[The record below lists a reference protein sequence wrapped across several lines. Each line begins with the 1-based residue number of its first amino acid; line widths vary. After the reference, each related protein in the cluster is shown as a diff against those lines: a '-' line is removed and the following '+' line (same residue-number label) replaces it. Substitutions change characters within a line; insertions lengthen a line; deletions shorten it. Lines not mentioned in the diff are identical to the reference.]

1 MLENKLF
8 EALLDVI
15 PFGAYAVDVD
25 TYEVVYANKLM
36 RENMYA
42 PQETYCWEKVFGQ
55 EEICSW
61 CSIYKLK
68 ERKTQ
73 NIKEKF
79 TCEFFD
85 ETDDKWLKSYDELMS
100 WPDGRD
106 VKYSILVDIT
116 DQKEIQGSMMKTH
129 ASMAIKNKQVSST
142 NKNLQITKLK
152 LQKSLNL
159 LGIEKEKAQLSTQSK
174 SNFLANM
181 SHEIRTPM
189 NGIVGMTHLM
199 KNTNLDKTQTDYIEK
214 IETASNNLLNIINDI
229 LDFSKIEAGKLEI
242 DSINYSMKSIISNVS
257 NLVELKAYEK
267 DLKFTINCQYINK
280 IYFGD
285 PLRIGQI
292 LINLVN
298 NAIKFTHQGKISV
311 DIQEVEDKL
320 MFTIKDTGIGMS
332 TLEIDKLF
340 QSFSQA
346 DGSTTRK
353 YGGTGLGLSIS
364 KQLVELMDGEI
375 SVTSHIGKGSEF
387 YFTIPLVLG
396 DDNNITENKKSLH
409 DLKIELRTL
418 KSSNILL
425 VEDNVINQEIIV
437 GLLENSGINIDIAS
451 DGFEAISSYDEK
463 NYELILMDIQMPVMD
478 GYEATKIIRKK
489 EKECTVSS
497 QHSSN
502 IPIIALTANA
512 MREDIEKSKLS
523 GMNEHLNKPINIE
536 KLYETLLKYISKKV
550 EPTKQID
557 QNISEKKDETVIP
570 EFINI
575 DSSLGLYHMAEN
587 KKLYL
592 KILNDF
598 YNNQKDLKL
607 EDLDND
613 ELILIVHTIKGLS
626 SNIGAIALSEI
637 SQKIETS
644 LDKRLFPQFHLELNK
659 VIDELAIKLINNNT
673 VIDENSLKE
682 FSPIKRLELLNNL
695 KECAKKRR
703 PKICTEILDQ
713 LKEYKLQDSDKRLL
727 VKVNE
732 HISKYQYKDLL
743 GILEKEL
750 NT

>member
-15 PFGAYAVDVD
+15 PFGAYAVDID

-55 EEICSW
+55 EQICSW

-68 ERKTQ
+68 DRKE
-73 NIKEKF
+73 NGVKEKY

-129 ASMAIKNKQVSST
+129 ATLAIKNKQVTST

-159 LGIEKEKAQLSTQSK
+159 LEIEKQKAQQSTQSK

-189 NGIVGMTHLM
+189 NGIIGMTHLM
-199 KNTNLDKTQTDYIEK
+199 KNTSLDTKQREYIEK
-214 IETASNNLLNIINDI
+214 IETTSNNLLNIINDI

-242 DSINYSMKSIISNVS
+242 DNINYDMKNVISNVC

-267 DLKFTINCQYINK
+267 DLKFNIYYNDNNS

-285 PLRIGQI
+285 PLRVGQV
-292 LINLVN
+292 LINLIN
-298 NAIKFTHQGKISV
+298 NAIKFTDNGSIGV
-311 DIQEVEDKL
+311 YIEELDDKL
-320 MFTIKDTGIGMS
+320 KFTIKDTGIGLS
-332 TLEIDKLF
+332 QEQIDKLF
-340 QSFSQA
+340 HSFSQA

-375 SVTSHIGKGSEF
+375 NVNSKIDIGSEF
-387 YFTIPLVLG
+387 HFTIPLIFG
-396 DDNNITENKKSLH
+396 NNKNLIECKQDINQLQLELSK
-409 DLKIELRTL
+409 LKNT
-418 KSSNILL
+418 NILL
-425 VEDNVINQEIIV
+425 VEDNTTNQEIIM
-437 GLLENSGINIDIAS
+437 GLLENSNINIDLATNGKEAIEI
-451 DGFEAISSYDEK
+451 FEANSDKYK
-463 NYELILMDIQMPVMD
+463 LILMDIQMPIMD
-478 GYEATKIIRKK
+478 GIEATRIIKIFNKD
-489 EKECTVSS
+489 
-497 QHSSN
+497 

-512 MREDIEKSKLS
+512 MKEDIEKTKQA
-523 GMNEHLNKPINIE
+523 GMCEHLNKPINVE
-536 KLYETLLKYISKKV
+536 KLFSVLIKYISANDNSKNKKY
-550 EPTKQID
+550 TKIK
-557 QNISEKKDETVIP
+557 SHEIP
-570 EFINI
+570 NFEHLDTNK
-575 DSSLGLYHMAEN
+575 GLYYLANN

-607 EDLDND
+607 ESLDED
-613 ELILIVHTIKGLS
+613 EIKRVIHTIKGLS
-626 SNIGAIALSEI
+626 ANIGATVLNQISIEI
-637 SQKIETS
+637 EDCWNKE
-644 LDKRLFPQFHLELNK
+644 LFPKFYEELNK
-659 VIDELAIKLINNNT
+659 VLDELKLKI
-673 VIDENSLKE
+673 ID
-682 FSPIKRLELLNNL
+682 I
-695 KECAKKRR
+695 
-703 PKICTEILDQ
+703 
-713 LKEYKLQDSDKRLL
+713 
-727 VKVNE
+727 
-732 HISKYQYKDLL
+732 DL
-743 GILEKEL
+743 
-750 NT
+750 